1 MAGMKIVL
9 QSRPDRRSHG
19 FRVTSH
25 PVAEAAARI
34 FGRGQQAGTLRLLDA
49 VLPHCVRMVEFGA
62 YIGLNALYAATWCR
76 EVFAFEPSPTNH
88 ELLACN
94 VVANPELSPRI
105 RLFRHGIG
113 QDDSYVPLYAKGI
126 ADAGTSVFRE
136 VERAGVVCARQQAIV
151 PLRDAGAVLRE
162 LGVDGRTLL
171 HIDMAGAEYAVLP
184 RISDLLAERKPWL
197 LVAFHPFNLVAG
209 NDPYRT
215 ALLRLRRCMEA
226 AEALAAYRF
235 IHLYEAD
242 AGWCTVGPAARM
254 DFLRQYLL
262 SAKPVPR
269 IASSQYGF
277 VQTLAFSDRP
287 LPPDGCAKAELH
299 PTR

>member
-1 MAGMKIVL
+1 MKVL
-9 QSRPDRRSHG
+9 WQSRPDRQSHG

-25 PVAEAAARI
+25 PVAEAAART
-34 FGRGQQAGTLRLLDA
+34 FGRGRHAGMLRLLDA
-49 VLPHCVRMVEFGA
+49 VLPHCRRMVEFGA

-94 VVANPELSPRI
+94 VAANPELAPRI

-113 QDDSYVPLYAKGI
+113 QDDGYVPLYAKGL

-136 VERAGVVCARQQAIV
+136 VERADVVCARQHAIV

-162 LGVDGRTLL
+162 LGLDDRTLL
-171 HIDMAGAEYAVLP
+171 HIDVAGAEYTIVPQIAE
-184 RISDLLAERKPWL
+184 LLAERKPWL

-209 NDPYRT
+209 RDPYRT
-215 ALLRLRRCMEA
+215 ALLRLRCGMEA

-242 AGWCTVGPAARM
+242 TGWRTVGPAERM

-277 VQTLAFSDRP
+277 VHTLAFSDQP
-287 LPPDGCAKAELH
+287 LPADEREGQAAPQ